1 MAEIQAPAAHHH
13 PALGHH
19 WETMEQQHEGN
30 ILGMW
35 LFLITEVMLFG
46 GLFASYV
53 IFRVLYPDVYEA
65 SSLFQN
71 VTIGTINTAIL
82 IASSLTMALAVRSAQ
97 LANRR
102 SLIIFLVLTAIL
114 GLVFVG
120 FKGYEYYEHWHE
132 GLVPGLYWDDHHH
145 HLDPRAQLYFFLY
158 FTMTGLHAVH
168 MIIGIGIVVTLAAY
182 AARGRFLGPFFAP
195 VELMGLYWHFVD
207 VVWVFLFPLL
217 YLLGRQ

>member
-1 MAEIQAPAAHHH
+1 MAEIQAHADTHHH

-46 GLFASYV
+46 GLFTSYI
-53 IFRVLYPDVYEA
+53 IFRMLYPDVFQE
-65 SSLFQN
+65 SSHFQN
-71 VTIGTINTAIL
+71 VPIGTFNTVIL
-82 IASSLTMALAVRSAQ
+82 ITSSLTMALAVRSAQ

-102 SLIIFLVLTAIL
+102 ALVIFLLLTTVL
-114 GLVFVG
+114 GLAFVG
-120 FKGYEYYEHWHE
+120 FKGYEYYQHWHE
-132 GLVPGLYWDDHHH
+132 GLVPGMLFTNPE
-145 HLDPRAQLYFFLY
+145 LDPRAQIYFFLY
-158 FTMTGLHAVH
+158 FTMTGLHAIH
-168 MIIGIGIVVTLAAY
+168 MLIGIGIVIVLAVQAM
-182 AARGRFLGPFFAP
+182 RGRYLGPFYAP